1 MTVTINDKTTTLPQS
16 WNELPLK
23 DIAHCYAII
32 MQNTGSWLDPVEL
45 LPYKKLMLV
54 KHLLKLSD
62 AFIEQWEKECLEEYE
77 EEGKLIFL
85 AELDAVLKAANF
97 LFEAPTEEGNTV
109 SIALTFTRIP
119 YSYLEHRKR
128 AKGKRQRFYGPKNE
142 LSNLT
147 IFELGY
153 TFQLFE
159 QFLQTQKEDL
169 ANRLIATLYRP
180 PKPRT
185 KANERAGYHNDIRQP
200 LYRLEHLVE
209 KRLKLVATLPQLTRQ
224 LILFWFASCRQQ
236 IINGYPNIFE
246 TENTATKRVGNDYGW
261 GGLIL
266 SLADGIVNLD
276 QVSERPY
283 QDAFVYLSYLEDH
296 RNQVLMSVRHSERIT
311 K

>member
-1 MTVTINDKTTTLPQS
+1 MTVSIDNRTTTLPQS

-23 DIAHCYAII
+23 DVLHCYSII
-32 MQNTGSWLDPVEL
+32 MQNTGSWLAAVEL
-45 LPYKKLMLV
+45 LPYKKLLLV

-62 AFIEQWEKECLEEYE
+62 AFMEQWEHDCLEEYE
-77 EEGKLIFL
+77 EEGKLVFL
-85 AELDAVLKAANF
+85 AELDEILKATDF
-97 LFEAPTEEGNTV
+97 LFEPQTEDNNTV
-109 SIALTFTRIP
+109 SIALTFIRIP
-119 YSYLEHRKR
+119 YSYLEGQKWTRGKKR
-128 AKGKRQRFYGPKNE
+128 RFYGPKNE

-159 QFLQTQKEDL
+159 QFLQTQDEDL

-180 PKPRT
+180 QKPRT

-236 IINGYPNIFE
+236 IINKYPNIFE
-246 TENTATKRVGNDYGW
+246 PENTATERVGNDYGW

-283 QDAFVYLSYLEDH
+283 QDAFVYLSYLEDQ
-296 RNQVLMSVRHSERIT
+296 RKRWVAQT
-311 K
+311 